1 MTDRRPHSVVALAYD
16 GLCTFEFGIVVEV
29 FGLRRPELS
38 VPWYRFAVCS
48 LERHN
53 LRAAGGVMVRAAAG
67 LGRLRHADTI
77 IIPGWRDADEKPPET
92 LTRAIRR
99 AHERAAR
106 LVSIC
111 SGVFVLAEAGLLD
124 DRHATTH
131 WRYSERLSA
140 RFPRIRVEPDVLYT
154 DEGNILT
161 SAGSAAGID
170 LCLHIVRR
178 DYGAA
183 IANQVARRLVVQPHR
198 EGGQSQYV
206 PQSLRLDNSHS
217 LATLLDRVQGSL
229 HRSWT
234 ISDLAKLAAMSD
246 RTFARHFREETG
258 TSPYRWL
265 THVRLLSA
273 QHRLETTN
281 QSVDEIARAVG
292 FGTAETL
299 RHHFRRRFHVSPTS
313 HRRRFSTRGDR
324 PRQQHTRLE

>member
-1 MTDRRPHSVVALAYD
+1 VVAIAYD

-38 VPWYRFAVCS
+38 VPWYHFSVCS
-48 LERHN
+48 LERRA
-53 LRAAGGVMVRAAAG
+53 LRAAGGVTVTAGAG

-77 IIPGWRDADEKPPET
+77 IIPGWRDAEDPPEA

-99 AHERAAR
+99 AHDRGAR

-111 SGVFVLAEAGLLD
+111 SGVFVLAAAGLLD
-124 DRHATTH
+124 GKKATTH
-131 WRYSERLSA
+131 WRYTERLA
-140 RFPRIRVEPDVLYT
+140 ATFPRVRVQPDVLYT
-154 DEGNILT
+154 DDGEILT

-198 EGGQSQYV
+198 EGDQSQYV
-206 PQSLRLDNSHS
+206 RQPLRLDASHG
-217 LATLLDRVQGSL
+217 LAALLDRVQGSL
-229 HRSWT
+229 NRRWT
-234 ISDLAKLAAMSD
+234 IADLAKLAAMSD
-246 RTFARHFREETG
+246 RNFARRFQEETG

-265 THVRLLSA
+265 THVRLLRA

-292 FGTAETL
+292 LGTAETL

-313 HRRRFSTRGDR
+313 YRRRFSTRAR
-324 PRQQHTRLE
+324 

>member
-1 MTDRRPHSVVALAYD
+1 MSGSRPHSVVAIAYD

-38 VPWYRFAVCS
+38 VPWYGFSVCS
-48 LERHN
+48 LERGE
-53 LRAAGGVMVRAAAG
+53 LRAAGGVTISATAG

-77 IIPGWRDADEKPPET
+77 IIPGWRDAVENPPEA
-92 LTRAIRR
+92 LTQAIRR
-99 AHERAAR
+99 AHDRGAR

-111 SGVFVLAEAGLLD
+111 SGVFVLAAAGLLD
-124 DRHATTH
+124 GRKATTH
-131 WRYSERLSA
+131 WRYAERLSA
-140 RFPRIRVEPDVLYT
+140 KFPRVRVRPDVLYT
-154 DEGNILT
+154 DDGEILT

-198 EGGQSQYV
+198 EGDQSQYV
-206 PQSLRLDNSHS
+206 TQSLRLDASHG

-229 HRSWT
+229 HRPWT

-246 RTFARHFREETG
+246 RNFARRFREETG

-281 QSVDEIARAVG
+281 QSVDQIARAVG
-292 FGTAETL
+292 LGTAETL

-313 HRRRFSTRGDR
+313 YRRRFSTRA
-324 PRQQHTRLE
+324 H

>member
-1 MTDRRPHSVVALAYD
+1 VVAIVYD

-38 VPWYRFAVCS
+38 VPWYHFSVCS
-48 LERHN
+48 LERRE
-53 LRAAGGVMVRAAAG
+53 LRAAGGVTVSAPAG

-77 IIPGWRDADEKPPET
+77 IIPGWRDAAEDPPEA

-99 AHERAAR
+99 AHDRGAR

-111 SGVFVLAEAGLLD
+111 CGVFVLAAAGLLD
-124 DRHATTH
+124 GKKATTH
-131 WRYSERLSA
+131 WRYAERLSA
-140 RFPRIRVEPDVLYT
+140 KFPRVRVQPDVLYT
-154 DEGNILT
+154 DDGEILT

-206 PQSLRLDNSHS
+206 RQPLRLDASHG
-217 LATLLDRVQGSL
+217 LASLLDRVQGSL
-229 HRSWT
+229 NRPWT
-234 ISDLAKLAAMSD
+234 ISDLAKLTAMSD
-246 RTFARHFREETG
+246 RNFARRFREETG

-292 FGTAETL
+292 LGTAETL

-313 HRRRFSTRGDR
+313 YRRRFSTRAR
-324 PRQQHTRLE
+324 